1 MKKRYTIVDY
11 PKTNKNTGIYTGKNP
26 KQAAKKA
33 LSRLSRDNDINNN
46 KQKDTKLIV
55 FELKCLDN
63 NKIYKFIGTRVRLN
77 KPRIINRGGKEVKFN
92 FTNLVSYY
100 DDYVN

>member
-1 MKKRYTIVDY
+1 M
-11 PKTNKNTGIYTGKNP
+11 
-26 KQAAKKA
+26 
-33 LSRLSRDNDINNN
+33 
-46 KQKDTKLIV
+46 
-55 FELKCLDN
+55 KCLDTG
-63 NKIYKFIGTRVRLN
+63 KIYKFIGTRVRLN